1 MPPFSFLA
9 MGDYGG
15 NMHIKHA
22 LSGLLI
28 KAALSA
34 KTPSEKK
41 QRIMDLYFHGL
52 ITSDNAIH
60 LIDKEGLKY
69 E

>member
-1 MPPFSFLA
+1 MK
-9 MGDYGG
+9 
-15 NMHIKHA
+15 HIKHA
-22 LSGLLI
+22 LSGILI

-52 ITSDNAIH
+52 ITSCDAIC

>member
-1 MPPFSFLA
+1 
-9 MGDYGG
+9 
-15 NMHIKHA
+15 MHIKHA
-22 LSGLLI
+22 ISGILI

-41 QRIMDLYFHGL
+41 QRIMDLYFHDL
-52 ITSDNAIH
+52 ITSKEAIL

>member
-1 MPPFSFLA
+1 
-9 MGDYGG
+9 
-15 NMHIKHA
+15 MHIKHTI
-22 LSGLLI
+22 SGILI

-34 KTPSEKK
+34 KSPSEKK

-52 ITSDNAIH
+52 ITSEDATR